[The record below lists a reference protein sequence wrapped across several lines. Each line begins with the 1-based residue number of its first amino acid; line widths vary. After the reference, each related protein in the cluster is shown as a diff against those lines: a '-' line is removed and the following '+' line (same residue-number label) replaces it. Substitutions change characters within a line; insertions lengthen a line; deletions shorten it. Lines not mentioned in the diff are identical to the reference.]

1 MRSSVE
7 RTNRVASVAA
17 AVSLALCAVG
27 CLVAIGAAAQVPG
40 GMLLLEGALGFVA
53 ISVVAMAVLVPWRTR
68 LLRTQATALSR
79 QERILEAAAFAAE
92 RLARPDG
99 GTLGLDEALARIGE
113 ATEVGRAYIFENR
126 LHPERGLVMSITN
139 EWVAEAVS
147 PTIDDPENHDFRY
160 ADGFVDWER
169 ELRAGATVRRVLS
182 EANPVERA
190 DMESESVKSTLA
202 VPIFVAGEW
211 WGYVGFDDVETERR
225 WTGSEADALMVAA
238 GTIGGSI
245 ARERAMAEAIAA
257 EDRFRVL
264 VEHAPAVVYID
275 ALDDTASTVY
285 MSPQIEALIG
295 YTVEEWHADPDLW
308 PKLLHPDDRE
318 AALAAT
324 ARHNETGEPFA
335 MNYRLTARDGR
346 TVWIHDEAVLV
357 RSNDGTPLYSQGL
370 MQDVTAAKRAEEQI
384 EFLAYHDRLT
394 GLPNA
399 AMFTEVAAMA
409 LARASRSGLSA
420 AILFLDIDGF
430 KLANDTL
437 GIEGGDRLLRAIAER
452 IQSALRETDTLA
464 RRSGDEFLI
473 LLADLE
479 SGTINDMQTPLLFAE
494 SVAERVRSELAAPFT
509 IDGTEIFV
517 SASIGMDVFPGGADD
532 LQTLLTQAETAMLAS
547 KQAGPGGFAASEAG
561 AVDAATKLAFVTRLR
576 KAVERQEWLLHY
588 QPIVQLSTGSIVG
601 VEALVRWRTEDGE
614 TIPPN
619 EFIPLAEELGLI
631 EDIGDWVIE
640 EIVRQDG
647 RWRAEGVELEMGFN
661 LSPRQFWQ
669 PDLAQR
675 ILSRLDAR
683 GVDPTKM
690 TVEITESSAMR
701 DPERAHH
708 VLWDLHARGLRV
720 AIDDFGTGY
729 SSLSRLRS
737 FPIDVLKIDRS
748 FVSHLDEDPQAAHI
762 VSAFIQLGRGLG
774 MTTLAEGIETEGE
787 WRFLAEHGCEL
798 GQGYFFSRPV
808 PAEEITARLL
818 GGELTIA

>member
-1 MRSSVE
+1 
-7 RTNRVASVAA
+7 
-17 AVSLALCAVG
+17 
-27 CLVAIGAAAQVPG
+27 
-40 GMLLLEGALGFVA
+40 
-53 ISVVAMAVLVPWRTR
+53 
-68 LLRTQATALSR
+68 
-79 QERILEAAAFAAE
+79 
-92 RLARPDG
+92 
-99 GTLGLDEALARIGE
+99 
-113 ATEVGRAYIFENR
+113 
-126 LHPERGLVMSITN
+126 MSITH
-139 EWVAEAVS
+139 EWVADGVE
-147 PTIDDPENHDFRY
+147 PTIDDPENRDFRY
-160 ADGFVDWER
+160 ADGFSHWER
-169 ELRAGATVRRVLS
+169 SLRAGDTVRAILS
-182 EANPVERA
+182 EVEPVERA
-190 DMESESVKSTLA
+190 DMEAESVRSTIA
-202 VPIFVAGEW
+202 VPILVAGEW
-211 WGYVGFDDVETERR
+211 WGYVGFDDVRAERR
-225 WTGSEADALMVAA
+225 WSATESDALMVAA
-238 GTIGGSI
+238 GTIGGAI
-245 ARERAMAEAIAA
+245 ARDRAVTEAVAA

-285 MSPQIEALIG
+285 MSPQIEALTG
-295 YTVEEWHADPDLW
+295 YTVEEWQADDELW

-318 AALAAT
+318 MALEKT

-335 MNYRLTARDGR
+335 MEYRLTARDGR
-346 TVWIHDEAVLV
+346 TVWVHDEAVMV
-357 RSNDGTPLYSQGL
+357 RASDGTPLYSQGL
-370 MQDVTAAKRAEEQI
+370 MQDVTAAKEAEQQI

-399 AMFTEVAAMA
+399 AMFAEVANLA
-409 LARASRSGLSA
+409 LARADRADLGIAL
-420 AILFLDIDGF
+420 LFLDLDGF

-437 GIEGGDRLLRAIAER
+437 GTEGGDRLLCAVAER
-452 IQSALRETDTLA
+452 IGSVLRETDTLA
-464 RRSGDEFLI
+464 RRAGDEFLI

-479 SGTINDMQTPLLFAE
+479 TGTIADMQTPLLFAE
-494 SVAERVRSELAAPFT
+494 SVAERIRHELATPFS
-509 IDGTEIFV
+509 IDGTEIFI
-517 SASIGMDVFPGGADD
+517 SASIGMEAFPDGAED
-532 LQTLLTQAETAMLAS
+532 LHGLLAHAETAMLAS
-547 KQAGPGGFAASEAG
+547 KQAGPGGFAASEVG
-561 AVDAATKLAFVTRLR
+561 AVDAATKLAFVTKLR
-576 KAVERQEWLLHY
+576 RAVERREWILHY
-588 QPIVQLSTGSIVG
+588 QPIVQLATGSIVG

-619 EFIPLAEELGLI
+619 EFIPLAEGLGLI
-631 EDIGDWVIE
+631 EEIGDWVVE

-647 RWRAEGVELEMGFN
+647 VWRAAGLELEMGFN

-683 GVDPTKM
+683 GVDPRKV

-701 DPERAHH
+701 DPERAHD

-748 FVSHLDEDPQAAHI
+748 FVSHLDQDPQAAHI
-762 VSAFIQLGRGLG
+762 VGAFIQLGNGLG

-808 PAEEITARLL
+808 PADEITARVL